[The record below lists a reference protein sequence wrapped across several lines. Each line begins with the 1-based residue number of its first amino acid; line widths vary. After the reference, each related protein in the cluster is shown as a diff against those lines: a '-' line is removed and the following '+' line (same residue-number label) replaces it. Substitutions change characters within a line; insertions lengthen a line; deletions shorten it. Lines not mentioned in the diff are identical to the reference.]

1 MKYIYISGK
10 ITNNPNWKE
19 QFKVAEMKLKASG
32 ENNVI
37 INPEYIGQ
45 ELEKEIEHPTYKD
58 YMQADLRTLLICNT
72 IYMLSNWKESKGATL
87 EHSIAEALGMEIIY
101 EDSEN

>member
-10 ITNNPNWKE
+10 ITDNPQWKE
-19 QFKVAEMKLKASG
+19 QFKVAEMKLMAQG
-32 ENNVI
+32 DCVV
-37 INPEYIGQ
+37 INPQAIAE
-45 ELEKEIEHPTYKD
+45 EVEKEVENPTYKD
-58 YMQADLRTLLICNT
+58 YFQADLRLLLICST
-72 IYMLSNWKESKGATL
+72 IYMLPNWKDSRGAKI